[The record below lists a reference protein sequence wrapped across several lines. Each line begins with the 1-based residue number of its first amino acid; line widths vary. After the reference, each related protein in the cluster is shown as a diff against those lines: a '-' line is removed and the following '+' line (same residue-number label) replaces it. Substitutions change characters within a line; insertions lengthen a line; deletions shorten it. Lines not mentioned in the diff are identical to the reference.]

1 MLILDSPI
9 LTLKEKVRKD
19 ELADSGMRTSLFRYM
34 VDNCGDNQIIIAE
47 NEIPSAVDY
56 STARLIEFTQDETQ
70 GVYGFLKSVRNSVD
84 S

>member
-19 ELADSGMRTSLFRYM
+19 ELADPGMRTSLFRYM

-47 NEIPSAVDY
+47 NEIPSAIDY
-56 STARLIEFTQDETQ
+56 STAHLIEFTQDETQ
-70 GVYGFLKSVRNSVD
+70 GVYGFLKSVRTV
-84 S
+84 